1 MIQKPALYGI
11 KNSNRNFADP
21 YNWGKNQFNS
31 SFPASL
37 VAYMRDSDIKPIY
50 ITLDNSLKTN
60 ISEISVNDLFQT
72 DTSNEELYFAFE
84 SRFEPHKELS
94 HDEIEKI
101 DLVIKD
107 LSGTNIVPLEIKL
120 TTIPDNTTADKN
132 EDEYGAELVIRSATM
147 RYMALGMAST
157 LRDKFGEIMEIF
169 APALHGLRGGD
180 WESKLIKNRQ
190 SEILDALELFFKTF
204 YNSQKPLL
212 MQPIWK
218 TLGKSSLL
226 ADNCL
231 DVFVWSDFA
240 ISRLFMDSAKS
251 SSSKEI
257 TRQQRAA
264 FRMARFLF
272 EIARDGKIYQQPIYD
287 GMTYDTQNDKEFAV
301 SGNITNKFMKCDR
314 LKKPII
320 HKNQIKEIVLGG
332 GQKYLSPERRFD
344 AILYFSSDL
353 FNT

>member
-1 MIQKPALYGI
+1 MSQKPSLYGI

-31 SFPASL
+31 SFPTSL
-37 VAYMRDSDIKPIY
+37 LVYMRDKLINPLY
-50 ITLDNSLKTN
+50 ITLNKSLST
-60 ISEISVNDLFQT
+60 EIGEIEVDKLFQT
-72 DTSNEELYFAFE
+72 NLSNDELYFAFE
-84 SRFEPHKELS
+84 SRFEPYRDLS

-101 DLVIKD
+101 DLVIRD
-107 LSGTNIVPLEIKL
+107 LKGVNIAPIEIKL
-120 TTIPDNTTADKN
+120 TTIPDNTTSEKN
-132 EDEYGAELVIRSATM
+132 EEDYGAELVIRSATM
-147 RYMALGMAST
+147 RYMALGMASS
-157 LRDKFGEIMEIF
+157 LKNHYYEIREIF
-169 APALHGLRGGD
+169 APALNGLRGGD

-190 SEILDALELFFKTF
+190 TDILNALELFFETF
-204 YNSQKPLL
+204 CTYQKPLL

-218 TLGKSSLL
+218 TLGKSSVL

-231 DVFVWSDFA
+231 DIFVWSDFA
-240 ISRLFMDSAKS
+240 LSRLFMESAKNS
-251 SSSKEI
+251 SAKDI

-301 SGNITNKFMKCDR
+301 SGSITNRFMRCDR

-320 HKNQIKEIVLGG
+320 HKDQIKEIVLGG

-353 FNT
+353 FDI

>member
-1 MIQKPALYGI
+1 
-11 KNSNRNFADP
+11 
-21 YNWGKNQFNS
+21 
-31 SFPASL
+31 
-37 VAYMRDSDIKPIY
+37 
-50 ITLDNSLKTN
+50 
-60 ISEISVNDLFQT
+60 
-72 DTSNEELYFAFE
+72 
-84 SRFEPHKELS
+84 
-94 HDEIEKI
+94 
-101 DLVIKD
+101 
-107 LSGTNIVPLEIKL
+107 
-120 TTIPDNTTADKN
+120 
-132 EDEYGAELVIRSATM
+132 M